1 MYCSS
6 PDCKDMMKKYN
17 ELDSRARHL
26 QYAAEDYDR
35 QKGKGAFKKKFTEE
49 SKLLETLIE
58 QKIKMTA
65 QHAKNAHKNMNEQK
79 DSLITTSD
87 SPVPVY

>member
-6 PDCKDMMKKYN
+6 PECKEFMRKYE
-17 ELDSRARHL
+17 ELRSRASHL

-35 QKGKGAFKKKFTEE
+35 QKGKGAFRKKFPGE
-49 SKLLETLIE
+49 SKLLDTLTE

-65 QHAKNAHKNMNEQK
+65 QHARGAHRTTEKPAEPAAVNE
-79 DSLITTSD
+79 TAG
-87 SPVPVY
+87 VPVY